1 MNETKQEKIAE
12 KDPYD
17 QAKNIECEVDIDTEG
32 KISLD
37 SILDQCGPKQLKEI
51 LEILDENSERT
62 QLTDSQITIDNMEA
76 DFITS
81 VEIEHIFTSLKSE
94 EEEIVKR
101 WIAKESKACEEDN

>member
-1 MNETKQEKIAE
+1 MNETKPEKLAE

-17 QAKNIECEVDIDTEG
+17 QAKNIERKVDIDTEG

-37 SILDQCGPKQLKEI
+37 NILDKCSSEQLKEI

-62 QLTDSQITIDNMEA
+62 QLTNFEIEIDNSDA
-76 DFITS
+76 DFFTS
-81 VEIEHIFTSLKSE
+81 VYIEDIFTSLKLE

-101 WIAKESKACEEDN
+101 WIAKYLKVREEDD

>member
-1 MNETKQEKIAE
+1 MAKNEILE

-17 QAKNIECEVDIDTEG
+17 QAKNIECKVDIDTEG

-37 SILDQCGPKQLKEI
+37 SILDQCGHGQLREI

-81 VEIEHIFTSLKSE
+81 VEIEHIFTSLNLE
-94 EEEIVKR
+94 EEEIVKQ
-101 WIAKESKACEEDN
+101 WIAKELKTCEEDD